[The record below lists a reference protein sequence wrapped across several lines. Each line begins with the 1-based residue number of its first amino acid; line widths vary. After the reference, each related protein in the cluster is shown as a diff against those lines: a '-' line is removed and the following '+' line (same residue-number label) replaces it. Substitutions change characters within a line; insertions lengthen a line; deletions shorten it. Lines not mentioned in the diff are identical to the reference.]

1 MLSPDLYNITTHMNT
16 CVHTRTHRNK
26 QVYTHSW
33 IHMHTCKHTHTHPF
47 QETHKQKFKNFFIS
61 ASCLYLVVKQPQDN
75 GLGAVCTNSILC
87 FQQQLEFHINPF
99 PSLCWSKRL
108 TGFKEERIYFGS
120 LLPRTSALLG
130 GEVREDHSCVEEGS
144 CSQQEDQRSENN
156 TETKGQWNLQS
167 PIP

>member
-1 MLSPDLYNITTHMNT
+1 M
-16 CVHTRTHRNK
+16 
-26 QVYTHSW
+26 YTHAHTGTSKY
-33 IHMHTCKHTHTHPF
+33 IHIHAYTCIHVNTHTHPF

-99 PSLCWSKRL
+99 PSLCWSKWL
-108 TGFKEERIYFGS
+108 IGFKEERIYFGS
-120 LLPRTSALLG
+120 LLPRTSTLLG
-130 GEVREDHSCVEEGS
+130 GEVREDHSCVEKGS